1 MNIVVYRH
9 GDEPYTTHAHRVRD
23 EVFIVEQEVDREE
36 EFEFEE
42 ESTHYLLYDRDQPI
56 ATGRWR
62 ETEKGIKLERFA
74 VLKKYRNQGWGGA
87 VLQRILDDLKGRDE
101 VLYLHAQLPA
111 IPFYERYGFTKEGDE
126 FIEAEIRHYRMTRPA

>member
-9 GDEPYTTHAHRVRD
+9 GDEPYTTDAHRVRD

-42 ESTHYLLYDRDQPI
+42 ESIHYLLYDQEQPI

-62 ETEKGIKLERFA
+62 ETDKGIKLERFA
-74 VLKKYRNQGWGGA
+74 VLKKFRNRGLGGA
-87 VLQRILDDLKGRDE
+87 VLQRILDDLKGRKE
-101 VLYLHAQLPA
+101 MLYLHAQLPA
-111 IPFYERYGFTKEGDE
+111 IPFYERYGFIKEGDE